1 MHLTDYIGTLFELLS
16 RLLKGSP
23 LKWELVETYF

>member
-1 MHLTDYIGTLFELLS
+1 MHLTDYNGSQFELLS

-23 LKWELVETYF
+23 LKWELIETYF